1 MQRYLSSR
9 EKEKLFAA
17 AYRKIEAAAEA
28 LTETEAQVFSDIDDS
43 ERKAFLS
50 AWRGMND
57 GSRCFLFREL
67 REAFDRDDLLDYTP
81 IIRAGLDDPE
91 ADVRIGALSLIPAEV
106 SKELVE
112 PLIEL
117 LNDRSEMVRLGAVR
131 SLQRYIGERIF
142 GYQPRRRVEAAIAAL
157 ERSQPKAAGA
167 FADALMEALATADS
181 PLAEAMIS
189 RAIHSSNPA
198 SVAAALRAV
207 RTTLDD
213 RWAENVL
220 TLLEERD
227 PLILVEAIRA
237 ASALRLEKA
246 REPLLKMTL
255 EFEAFGPAIFSELIL
270 ALATIGG
277 ELPTKVIDF
286 LEEELAEDSDLDDI
300 MDEAKDLLELAAFEK
315 TIRKDSEPTDES
327 TSSEDWASDEDYLDQ
342 LAIKV
347 DLYLE
352 RSGLLN
358 EFSAENDGAAH
369 DHISHHFHG
378 HDEDDDRGLAHELE
392 GEDLSK
398 FRIVTADELKRG
410 KKRSLADWSAE
421 ETAAFREANAG
432 KEIDWDALL
441 REEDD
446 F

>member
-1 MQRYLSSR
+1 MGRYLSSQ
-9 EKEKLFAA
+9 EKGSLFAA
-17 AYRKIEAAAEA
+17 AYRKIAAATEA
-28 LTETEAQVFSDIDDS
+28 LTEGEARIFSDIDET
-43 ERKAFLS
+43 ERLAFQK

-57 GSRCFLFREL
+57 ASRCYLFREL
-67 REAFDRDDLLDYTP
+67 RGAFERDDLLDYTP
-81 IIRAGLDDPE
+81 LICAGLDDPE
-91 ADVRIGALSLIPAEV
+91 VEVRLGALALIPAEV
-106 SKELVE
+106 EKKFVA

-117 LNDRSEMVRLGAVR
+117 LQDREELVRLGAVR
-131 SLQRYIGERIF
+131 SLQRYIGERVF
-142 GYQPRRRVEAAIAAL
+142 RTRPQRRVESAIAAL
-157 ERSQPKAAGA
+157 ERCQPGAEGA

-181 PLAEAMIS
+181 PLSEAMIS

-227 PLILVEAIRA
+227 PLILIEAIRA
-237 ASALRLEKA
+237 AAALRLEKA

-255 EFEAFGPAIFSELIL
+255 EFESFGAAIFSELIL

-277 ELPTKVIDF
+277 ELPAKVIGF
-286 LEEELAEDSDLDDI
+286 LDEELAEDSDLEEV
-300 MDEAKDLLELAAFEK
+300 MVEALELLELGAFERS
-315 TIRKDSEPTDES
+315 IRRDGEAADES
-327 TSSEDWASDEDYLDQ
+327 TRSDDWASDEDYLDQ
-342 LAIKV
+342 LAIRV
-347 DLYLE
+347 DSYLE
-352 RSGLLN
+352 RNGLLDAVS
-358 EFSAENDGAAH
+358 ETAEPDAARGH
-369 DHISHHFHG
+369 AHG
-378 HDEDDDRGLAHELE
+378 EDDGGCDDEHELD

-398 FRIVTADELKRG
+398 FRIITADELNPG
-410 KKRSLADWSAE
+410 KKRTIADWSAE
-421 ETAAFREANAG
+421 EVAAFREANAG